1 MRHLS
6 SLPGKSG
13 LKKGEH
19 GGLAQRGRNTLTAV
33 HTSSVQRREST
44 SVVFLALSGDFGA
57 FCLYAR
63 LEILKFL
70 SSTYTRYSLCCVE
83 EREIVVSSRDAKIT
97 KHAPCVLTMTLKDD
111 VVNRVPFT
119 TETFPT

>member
-1 MRHLS
+1 M
-6 SLPGKSG
+6 
-13 LKKGEH
+13 
-19 GGLAQRGRNTLTAV
+19 

-57 FCLYAR
+57 FCLYAG

-97 KHAPCVLTMTLKDD
+97 KHAPCILTMTLKDD

>member
-1 MRHLS
+1 MRHLR
-6 SLPGKSG
+6 SLPG
-13 LKKGEH
+13 LKRGNMGDWRRKGVTRFLPCKLLSCSEERVR
-19 GGLAQRGRNTLTAV
+19 L
-33 HTSSVQRREST
+33 S
-44 SVVFLALSGDFGA
+44 FLALSGDFGA

-70 SSTYTRYSLCCVE
+70 SSTYTRYSLCCIE

-97 KHAPCVLTMTLKDD
+97 KHAPCILTMTLKDD
-111 VVNRVPFT
+111 AVNRISFT